1 MSFDFVTSCSLMNLP
16 EKAEKIRSIA
26 LYFLEKASGALY
38 WVSFVF
44 ETINFVGLGGK
55 TGLFQN
61 P

>member
-1 MSFDFVTSCSLMNLP
+1 MNLP